1 MRVLPREEEIKF
13 KMLLRSM
20 YPFKKTHPTSISFGQ
35 GELFV
40 ELAG

>member
-1 MRVLPREEEIKF
+1 
-13 KMLLRSM
+13 M

-40 ELAG
+40 ELAGEKYFFF

>member
-1 MRVLPREEEIKF
+1 
-13 KMLLRSM
+13 M

-40 ELAG
+40 ELAGEKHFL